1 MPEHG
6 IELSKREDCL
16 DLAEL
21 EHLSTVFVKLCGIK
35 KIRLTGGEPTV
46 DSKLVPMLTHLNSL
60 RQYGLQTVAL
70 TTNGLTLKRKSGLYK
85 SLGMF

>member
-1 MPEHG
+1 MPEQG
-6 IELSKREDCL
+6 IELSKSEDCL
-16 DLAEL
+16 NLVEL
-21 EHLSTVFVKLCGIK
+21 EHLSTVFVKLCGVK
-35 KIRLTGGEPTV
+35 KVRLTGGEPTV
-46 DSKLVPMLTHLNSL
+46 DSKLVPLLKHLNSL